1 MHKMTDVNLFHILN
15 YASQLFNLI
24 SPFCHKH
31 FGPLPLL
38 SQHVVPVFLIA
49 WVWVAIIEPD
59 PVHFILV
66 GVGVMGQGVKDS
78 PSRFVVVI

>member
-1 MHKMTDVNLFHILN
+1 MIDVDLFHSLN

-38 SQHVVPVFLIA
+38 SQHVVPVFVIA
-49 WVWVAIIEPD
+49 WVWVAIMEPD
-59 PVHFILV
+59 LVHLYISV